1 MTKILI
7 VGGTGFVGYHLA
19 KKTLKKGWQVYS
31 ISTRRPPKI
40 RQLAKVKYIICDI
53 TNKKKLKKKLNVH
66 FDYVVNLGGYVNHS
80 DYSKTIKSHYHGCKN
95 LVDLFINKPPN
106 TFVQVGSSNEY
117 GRARSP
123 QNEQI
128 KCKPVSTYGK
138 AKLLSTKYL
147 IKMFKKKNFPSVVLR
162 LYQAYGPKQDTNR
175 LIPQAIDSFLNNKE
189 FNSTEGKQLRDFIHV
204 DDVIKA
210 IIKSLITDSARGQII
225 NIGSGKPK
233 TIKSIIIKIL
243 KFINKGKINFGKI
256 QMRKD
261 EILKIYPNIK
271 KANKVLN
278 WYPMISFSKG
288 IYHTIKSYE

>member
-1 MTKILI
+1 MENKKKIIKKFIPSLFLKIKFISYQLRQRDKLIEEFMLNKTDSWMLKVLLSGKKIFKIYPKNMTKILI

-53 TNKKKLKKKLNVH
+53 TNKKKLKKKLNFH

-147 IKMFKKKNFPSVVLR
+147 IKMFKKKIFHL
-162 LYQAYGPKQDTNR
+162 
-175 LIPQAIDSFLNNKE
+175 
-189 FNSTEGKQLRDFIHV
+189 
-204 DDVIKA
+204 
-210 IIKSLITDSARGQII
+210 
-225 NIGSGKPK
+225 
-233 TIKSIIIKIL
+233 
-243 KFINKGKINFGKI
+243 
-256 QMRKD
+256 
-261 EILKIYPNIK
+261 
-271 KANKVLN
+271 
-278 WYPMISFSKG
+278 
-288 IYHTIKSYE
+288 

>member
-53 TNKKKLKKKLNVH
+53 TNKKKLKKKLNFH

-95 LVDLFINKPPN
+95 LVDLLINKPPN

-117 GRARSP
+117 GGARSP

-147 IKMFKKKNFPSVVLR
+147 IKMFKKKKFPSVVLR

-210 IIKSLITDSARGQII
+210 IIKSLITESARGQII

-233 TIKSIIIKIL
+233 TIKSIIIKIF
-243 KFINKGKINFGKI
+243 KFIKKGKINFGKI

-271 KANKVLN
+271 KANKVLS